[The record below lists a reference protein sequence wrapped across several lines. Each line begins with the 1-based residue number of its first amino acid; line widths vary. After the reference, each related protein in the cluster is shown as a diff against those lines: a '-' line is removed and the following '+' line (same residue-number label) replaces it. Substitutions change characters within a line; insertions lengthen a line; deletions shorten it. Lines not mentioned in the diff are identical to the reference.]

1 MLENVMNFLNQ
12 EETPATTGG
21 NQCGA
26 SVGGRKGGRQQQ
38 QQQQGGKTKK
48 QSSNT
53 KKQSSNTKKQSVKT
67 IRKLSGKTKGGNDM
81 EQALEGLMEVEN
93 NIDTSAPP
101 PAASPTD
108 MDSSSATPM
117 AVGQSGGMY
126 EPTSL
131 VVALIILG
139 LRVAV
144 SDPSQ
149 LQTVKKSL
157 SGTFSSSKKSS
168 KKTKGGNLNNL
179 LSELSNMMK

>member
-38 QQQQGGKTKK
+38 QQQGGK
-48 QSSNT
+48 T

>member
-38 QQQQGGKTKK
+38 QQQQGGK
-48 QSSNT
+48 T